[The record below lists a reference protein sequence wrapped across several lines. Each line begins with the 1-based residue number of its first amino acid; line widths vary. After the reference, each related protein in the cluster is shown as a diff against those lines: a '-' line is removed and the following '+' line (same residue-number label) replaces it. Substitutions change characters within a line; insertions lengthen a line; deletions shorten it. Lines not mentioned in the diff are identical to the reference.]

1 MYTLGAAGVNRGYTL
16 FMLELAQDKA
26 AHDECPAC
34 GTRVPVGVLQ
44 TCMICRS
51 LFCRRCAVPGYG
63 RSFCSPVCRDYF
75 FHGDG
80 DDDVGEA

>member
-1 MYTLGAAGVNRGYTL
+1 
-16 FMLELAQDKA
+16 MLELAEEKA

-51 LFCRRCAVPGYG
+51 LFCRRCAVDGYG
-63 RSFCSPVCRDYF
+63 RQFCSQVCRGYF

-80 DDDVGEA
+80 DDDSEDA